1 MFTWGHRLVNPRR
14 VAIARNIRKAGNT
27 VLKFHRKLRLN
38 VVAIAAGMTHSIALT
53 EDGALFYWS
62 SADPELQCHQVSLYF
77 PRFFIIHRVNYW
89 IFLLNNGC
97 TSSMQLHSLC
107 GKGIVGISAGKY
119 WTAAVT
125 VTGDTYM
132 WDGKKGKDT
141 PPMPTRLH
149 GVKKAT
155 SVSVGETHLLIISS
169 LYHPCYLTQI
179 VDGNK
184 KPNVQGESD
193 ELCEGF
199 MFDDVEHGDIL
210 SHMQK
215 DDSENQAL
223 PSSGISCEKSAPSLK
238 SLCERVAAEH
248 LVDPRNAIQLL
259 EIADSLGADDLKR
272 HCEVW
277 FPDFHVINMDHLS

>member
-1 MFTWGHRLVNPRR
+1 MMVHCSTGHLQIPNFS
-14 VAIARNIRKAGNT
+14 AIRYCVTFG
-27 VLKFHRKLRLN
+27 
-38 VVAIAAGMTHSIALT
+38 G
-53 EDGALFYWS
+53 S
-62 SADPELQCHQVSLYF
+62 SLPLCQLLDIS
-77 PRFFIIHRVNYW
+77 
-89 IFLLNNGC
+89 LNNGC

-107 GKGIVGISAGKY
+107 GKAIISISAGKY

-132 WDGKKGKDT
+132 WDGKKGKDA

-155 SVSVGETHLLIISS
+155 SVSVGETHLLIVSS
-169 LYHPCYLTQI
+169 LYHPCYLPQI
-179 VDGNK
+179 ADGSK
-184 KPNVQGESD
+184 KQKVQGELD

-199 MFDDVEHGDIL
+199 MFDDVEHEDIL

-215 DDSENQAL
+215 DDSENPAL
-223 PSSGISCEKSAPSLK
+223 PSSRISCEKQSVPSLK
-238 SLCERVAAEH
+238 SLCEKVAAEH
-248 LVDPRNAIQLL
+248 LVEPRNAIQLL

-277 FPDFHVINMDHLS
+277 FTDSHVVTWISFSAFPNLVQ